1 MMDPMSD
8 DPSGLYAR
16 LKVHPA
22 AAPEAITAAF
32 RRMARV
38 LHPDVAQTGNAEA
51 FMRVKEA
58 YDVLG
63 DTRRRAAYDRAARD
77 AAAEEPAAPPPVAE
91 PAPRGPRLSDLPIAL
106 WAGLGGVA
114 FIASVMALVQ
124 LSRAPAPPA
133 PPVARPYAPSVPE
146 PAPAPAPK
154 ASAVPATGATTHYVV
169 PAGGAAILWRHGAS
183 RDAYVPMGELPPFSA
198 VQALGVVAPHGLM
211 EIRLADG
218 GSGFVDAAR
227 LTPGDGATAHR
238 AYCAYN
244 AGPMP
249 ENGEVLAH
257 RGSGPAHL
265 QISNRAG
272 EPAVVKLR
280 DASGHSAA
288 TVFVAPGSTMIVA
301 NLPDGPYQPEFAIGE
316 LWSRACQDFAAGM
329 RAERF
334 DGYRSASGLSPLVI
348 PPDLSAGPAAVDIPD
363 AAFERE

>member
-1 MMDPMSD
+1 
-8 DPSGLYAR
+8 
-16 LKVHPA
+16 
-22 AAPEAITAAF
+22 
-32 RRMARV
+32 MARE
-38 LHPDVAQTGNAEA
+38 LHPDVATTGNAEA
-51 FMRVKEA
+51 FMHVKEA
-58 YDVLG
+58 YDVLS
-63 DTRRRAAYDRAARD
+63 DAHRRAAYDRAARA
-77 AAAEEPAAPPPVAE
+77 AAAEEAVAPTPVAE
-91 PAPRGPRLSDLPIAL
+91 PPATRGPRLSDLPVAL

-124 LSRAPAPPA
+124 FNRVPPAPP

-146 PAPAPAPK
+146 PSPSPAAPLAA
-154 ASAVPATGATTHYVV
+154 AVPATGVTTHYIV
-169 PAGGAAILWRHGAS
+169 PAGGAAILWRRGTS
-183 RDAYVPMGELPPFSA
+183 RDSYVPMGELPAFSA
-198 VQALGVVAPHGLM
+198 VQALGVVAPHGLV

-244 AGPMP
+244 AGAMP

-257 RGSGPAHL
+257 RGSGPAHM

-280 DASGHSAA
+280 DASGRSAA

-301 NLPDGPYQPEFAIGE
+301 NLPDGPYQPEFALGE

-329 RAERF
+329 RAQRL
-334 DGYRSASGLSPLVI
+334 DGYRPVSGLSPLII
-348 PPDLSAGPAAVDIPD
+348 PPDLSAGPAPVDIPD